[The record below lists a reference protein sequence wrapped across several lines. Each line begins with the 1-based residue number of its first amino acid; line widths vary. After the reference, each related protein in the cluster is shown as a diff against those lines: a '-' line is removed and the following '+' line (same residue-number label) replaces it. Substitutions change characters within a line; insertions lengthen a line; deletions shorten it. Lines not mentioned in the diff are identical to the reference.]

1 MQGCCCDTTSSN
13 LGHLKGAATILE
25 QLLERELEWFPCRHH
40 IDELSLKGA
49 FEAKMPA
56 STSPNV
62 EIFKRFRESWSK
74 LDHSKFKPGIKDKIV
89 KKIMET
95 DRSDIIKFVNET
107 LQIQQP
113 REDYEE
119 FLLVTLLF
127 LGEPLPPNKSIRAPG
142 AFHHARWMA
151 KAIYTLKIFL
161 FRDNFQ
167 LTRNEK
173 INLRD
178 ICIFIVKL
186 YLKKWFSAPLST
198 KAPAVDLNYVKQ
210 LIEYRKVDAAIS
222 EAVLSKVLN
231 HLWYLSPENCGLAFF
246 DDDISPS
253 EKIKMV
259 KALDTESSFPG
270 SLKRIKISDASELN
284 GKEIHNFV
292 CRETRTFFQRFN
304 LSTDFLGTNPETW
317 HEIKE
322 YKEDCSIVRKIKVV
336 NDCSERAIK
345 LIDEYEK
352 LLTKDE
358 EERLAIIQTV
368 AEYRKRFKKVTKGTM
383 KQAFSTSH

>member
-1 MQGCCCDTTSSN
+1 
-13 LGHLKGAATILE
+13 
-25 QLLERELEWFPCRHH
+25 
-40 IDELSLKGA
+40 
-49 FEAKMPA
+49 
-56 STSPNV
+56 
-62 EIFKRFRESWSK
+62 
-74 LDHSKFKPGIKDKIV
+74 
-89 KKIMET
+89 
-95 DRSDIIKFVNET
+95 
-107 LQIQQP
+107 
-113 REDYEE
+113 
-119 FLLVTLLF
+119 
-127 LGEPLPPNKSIRAPG
+127 
-142 AFHHARWMA
+142 MA

-246 DDDISPS
+246 DDDNSPS

-322 YKEDCSIVRKIKVV
+322 YKENCSIVRKIKVV